1 MKKNLKTIGKILIL
15 LSLSTLLS
23 YKIYNYYYEKKD
35 VDVINSYIEETSHI
49 IEEENTVVLI
59 EETKKEI
66 KKADI
71 KYTAV
76 LEIPSIKLKRGVVDS
91 TKNFNSINYAISVDK
106 HSNYPNKVGNFI
118 LYAHS
123 GNSNISYFKKLI
135 DVEINDNVF
144 VYYEGI
150 KYNYKIFNKYNIE
163 KNGTV
168 NVLSSNENKYITL
181 ITCNQKRKGYQVVL
195 VGKLVEQNNY

>member
-15 LSLSTLLS
+15 LSLATLLS
-23 YKIYNYYYEKKD
+23 YNIYNYYYEKKD

-49 IEEENTVVLI
+49 IEEENTVVLL

-66 KKADI
+66 KKVDI

-76 LEIPSIKLKRGVVDS
+76 LEIPSINLKRGVVDS

-106 HSNYPNKVGNFI
+106 YSNYPNKAGNFI

-144 VYYEGI
+144 VYYKGI
-150 KYNYKIFNKYNIE
+150 KYNYKIFSKYNIE
-163 KNGTV
+163 KTGKA

>member
-1 MKKNLKTIGKILIL
+1 M
-15 LSLSTLLS
+15 
-23 YKIYNYYYEKKD
+23 
-35 VDVINSYIEETSHI
+35 INSYIEETSHI
-49 IEEENTVVLI
+49 IEEENTVVLL
-59 EETKKEI
+59 EETKNEI
-66 KKADI
+66 KKVDI

-76 LEIPSIKLKRGVVDS
+76 LEIPSINLKRGVVDS

-150 KYNYKIFNKYNIE
+150 KYNYKIFSKYNIE
-163 KNGTV
+163 KIGKV
-168 NVLSSNENKYITL
+168 NVLSSSENKYITL

>member
-1 MKKNLKTIGKILIL
+1 MKKNLKTIGKLLIL
-15 LSLSTLLS
+15 LSLATLLS

-35 VDVINSYIEETSHI
+35 ADVINSYIEETSRI
-49 IEEENTVVLI
+49 IEEENIVVPL
-59 EETKKEI
+59 EETKNET
-66 KKADI
+66 KKVDI

-76 LEIPSIKLKRGVVDS
+76 LEIPSINLKRGVVDS

-106 HSNYPNKVGNFI
+106 HSNYPNKAGNFI

-144 VYYEGI
+144 VYYEGK

>member
-1 MKKNLKTIGKILIL
+1 MKKNLKTIGKLLIL
-15 LSLSTLLS
+15 LSLATLLS

-35 VDVINSYIEETSHI
+35 ADVINGYIEETSRI
-49 IEEENTVVLI
+49 IEEENIAVPL
-59 EETKKEI
+59 EETKNETKEV
-66 KKADI
+66 DI

-76 LEIPSIKLKRGVVDS
+76 LEIPSINLKRGVVDS

-106 HSNYPNKVGNFI
+106 HSNYPNKAGNFI

-144 VYYEGI
+144 VYYAGI

>member
-1 MKKNLKTIGKILIL
+1 MKKNQKTIGKILIL
-15 LSLSTLLS
+15 LSLATLLS

-35 VDVINSYIEETSHI
+35 VDVINSYIEETSRI
-49 IEEENTVVLI
+49 IEEENIAVPL
-59 EETKKEI
+59 EETKNEI
-66 KKADI
+66 KKVDI

-76 LEIPSIKLKRGVVDS
+76 LEIPIINLKRGVVDS
-91 TKNFNSINYAISVDK
+91 TKNFNSIKYAISVDK

>member
-15 LSLSTLLS
+15 LSLSTLLY

-49 IEEENTVVLI
+49 IEEENTVVLL
-59 EETKKEI
+59 EETKNEI
-66 KKADI
+66 KKVDI

-76 LEIPSIKLKRGVVDS
+76 LEIPSINLKRGVVDS

-150 KYNYKIFNKYNIE
+150 KYNYKIFSKYNIE
-163 KNGTV
+163 KIGKV
-168 NVLSSNENKYITL
+168 NVLSSSENKYITL
-181 ITCNQKRKGYQVVL
+181 ITCNQKRKGYKVVL

>member
-15 LSLSTLLS
+15 LSLSTLLF

-49 IEEENTVVLI
+49 IEEENTVVLL
-59 EETKKEI
+59 EETKNET
-66 KKADI
+66 KKVDI

-76 LEIPSIKLKRGVVDS
+76 LEIPSINLKRGVVDS

-106 HSNYPNKVGNFI
+106 HSNYPNKAGNFI

-144 VYYEGI
+144 VYYKGI

>member
-1 MKKNLKTIGKILIL
+1 MKKNQKTIGKILIL
-15 LSLSTLLS
+15 LSLATLLS

-35 VDVINSYIEETSHI
+35 VDVINSYIEETSRI
-49 IEEENTVVLI
+49 IEEENIALPL
-59 EETKKEI
+59 EETKNEF
-66 KKADI
+66 KKVDI

-76 LEIPSIKLKRGVVDS
+76 LEIPSINLKRGVVDS

-144 VYYEGI
+144 IYYEGI
-150 KYNYKIFNKYNIE
+150 KYNYKIFSKYNIE
-163 KNGTV
+163 KTGKA

-195 VGKLVEQNNY
+195 VGELVEQHNY

>member
-1 MKKNLKTIGKILIL
+1 MKKNLKTIGKLLIL
-15 LSLSTLLS
+15 LSLATLLS

-35 VDVINSYIEETSHI
+35 ADVINSYIEETSRI
-49 IEEENTVVLI
+49 IEEENIAVPL
-59 EETKKEI
+59 EETKNET
-66 KKADI
+66 KKVDI

-76 LEIPSIKLKRGVVDS
+76 LEIPSINLKRGVVDS

-106 HSNYPNKVGNFI
+106 HSNYPNKAGNFI

-144 VYYEGI
+144 VYYKGI

>member
-1 MKKNLKTIGKILIL
+1 MKKNLKTIGKLLIL
-15 LSLSTLLS
+15 LSLATLLS

-35 VDVINSYIEETSHI
+35 ADVINSYIEETSRI
-49 IEEENTVVLI
+49 IEEENIAVPL
-59 EETKKEI
+59 EETKNEI
-66 KKADI
+66 KKVDI

-76 LEIPSIKLKRGVVDS
+76 LEIPSINLKRGVVDS
-91 TKNFNSINYAISVDK
+91 AKNFNSINYAISVDK

-144 VYYEGI
+144 VYYKGI

>member
-1 MKKNLKTIGKILIL
+1 MKKNLKTIGKLLIL
-15 LSLSTLLS
+15 LSLATLLS

-35 VDVINSYIEETSHI
+35 ADVINSYIEETSRI
-49 IEEENTVVLI
+49 IEEENIAVPL
-59 EETKKEI
+59 EETKNEI
-66 KKADI
+66 KKVDI

-76 LEIPSIKLKRGVVDS
+76 LEILSINLKRGVVDS

>member
-1 MKKNLKTIGKILIL
+1 MKKKLKTIGKILIL
-15 LSLSTLLS
+15 LSLATLLS
-23 YKIYNYYYEKKD
+23 YIIYNYYYEKKD

-49 IEEENTVVLI
+49 IEEENTVVLL

-76 LEIPSIKLKRGVVDS
+76 LEIPSINLKRGVVDS

-106 HSNYPNKVGNFI
+106 YSNYPNKVGNFI

-150 KYNYKIFNKYNIE
+150 KYNYKIFSKYNIE
-163 KNGTV
+163 KTGKA

>member
-1 MKKNLKTIGKILIL
+1 MKKNLKTIGKLLIL
-15 LSLSTLLS
+15 LSLATLLS

-35 VDVINSYIEETSHI
+35 ADVINSYIEETSRI
-49 IEEENTVVLI
+49 IEEENIAVPL
-59 EETKKEI
+59 EETKNEI
-66 KKADI
+66 KKVDI

-76 LEIPSIKLKRGVVDS
+76 LEIPSINLKRGVVDS

-144 VYYEGI
+144 VYYKGI

>member
-1 MKKNLKTIGKILIL
+1 MKKNQKTIGKLLIL
-15 LSLSTLLS
+15 LSLATLLS

-35 VDVINSYIEETSHI
+35 VDVINSYIEETSRI
-49 IEEENTVVLI
+49 TEEENIAVPL
-59 EETKKEI
+59 EETKSEI
-66 KKADI
+66 KKVDI

-76 LEIPSIKLKRGVVDS
+76 LEIPSINLKRGVVDS

-144 VYYEGI
+144 VYYKGI

-195 VGKLVEQNNY
+195 VGKLVEQNKY

>member
-1 MKKNLKTIGKILIL
+1 MKKKLKTIGKILIL
-15 LSLSTLLS
+15 LSLATLLS
-23 YKIYNYYYEKKD
+23 YIIYNYYYEKKD

-49 IEEENTVVLI
+49 IEEENTVVLL

-76 LEIPSIKLKRGVVDS
+76 LEIPSINLKRGVVDS
-91 TKNFNSINYAISVDK
+91 TKNFNSINYAISVHK
-106 HSNYPNKVGNFI
+106 YSNYPNKVGNFI

-135 DVEINDNVF
+135 DVEINDNIF
-144 VYYEGI
+144 IYYEGI
-150 KYNYKIFNKYNIE
+150 KYNYKIFSKYNIE
-163 KNGTV
+163 KTGKA

-195 VGKLVEQNNY
+195 VGELVEQNNY

>member
-1 MKKNLKTIGKILIL
+1 MKKKLKTIGKILIL
-15 LSLSTLLS
+15 LSLATLLS
-23 YKIYNYYYEKKD
+23 YIIYNYYYEKKD

-49 IEEENTVVLI
+49 IEEENTMVLL

-66 KKADI
+66 KKVDI

-76 LEIPSIKLKRGVVDS
+76 LEIPSINLKRGVVDS

-106 HSNYPNKVGNFI
+106 HSNYPNKAGNFI